1 MKKYPISERILPI
14 LTVFTAVFGLTLA
27 ISSCTRSP
35 QEKSD
40 LPLGI
45 VEEQT
50 SFTTIDGDILHGK
63 YCYPTGVKSK
73 IPAILLLPDLGGTDA
88 DWKVAGSEQGI
99 FQHLAYRL
107 ASAGFLVFRFDQRG
121 FGDSTET
128 KTYNQ
133 SNLDQLISDSLRAL
147 GTLKT
152 HELADTERIIV
163 ISAGLSS
170 FISPQLAR
178 ADNSVKLLVLQGSWA
193 DSYRSYLVN
202 SLVNY
207 PLTRLSGIVDRNSDG
222 IITPK
227 EIEQLAFAPEDYDF
241 ISSNYELLFS
251 NQDETGGEEL
261 RFNPQADLNGDGSLD
276 IEKEIRPALEKQLG
290 AFLQEKDDALTKSLL
305 SAPAPAETISG
316 LKCFVLL
323 WNGEEDALSPPSQAK
338 IIQSRL
344 RADNNAV
351 VVNAGLGHTMS
362 KVSKEHDSSGKTLS
376 YNDYPAVWDDAN
388 IQELIAWLKA
398 NNSILDKK

>member
-1 MKKYPISERILPI
+1 MSAQVLPK
-14 LTVFTAVFGLTLA
+14 LAVFATVFCLTLT
-27 ISSCTRSP
+27 ISSCASP
-35 QEKSD
+35 PKEKSD

-45 VEEQT
+45 AEDQT
-50 SFTTIDGDILHGK
+50 SFTTIDGDVLYGK
-63 YCYPTGVKSK
+63 YCYPTGVKNK

-99 FQHLAYRL
+99 FQHLAYQL

-147 GTLKT
+147 GALKT
-152 HELADTERIIV
+152 HNLADTERIIV

-170 FISPQLAR
+170 FIAPQLAR
-178 ADNSVKLLVLQGSWA
+178 ADNSVKLLLLQNPWA
-193 DSYRSYLVN
+193 ESYRSYLVN

-207 PLTRLSGIVDRNSDG
+207 PLTRLAGIADRNNDG
-222 IITPK
+222 TITPK
-227 EIEQLAFAPEDYDF
+227 ELEQLESAAEDYDF

-251 NQDETGGEEL
+251 DQDETEDEEL
-261 RFNPQADLNGDGSLD
+261 HFNPQTDSNGDGILD

-323 WNGEEDALSPPSQAK
+323 WTGEEDALSPPSQAK
-338 IIQSRL
+338 IIQSPL
-344 RADNNAV
+344 KADNNALV
-351 VVNAGLGHTMS
+351 INAGLGHTMS
-362 KVSKEHDSSGKTLS
+362 KVSQERDPSGKTLS
-376 YNDYPAVWDDAN
+376 YNDYPATWDDAN

-398 NNSILDKK
+398 NNDIMDRK